1 MTMPRLDSC
10 PQIWPKWEKMDSDRG
25 CGFLSHCPPSLINL
39 SCGNVSN
46 NGIMDMLQFIS
57 LQSFSLNGQRA
68 NVNAEQAL
76 PIDPRVNNENEQMEE
91 EEEEGTAKS
100 FITHITHREGANCGN
115 FFFYFSCS
123 ILAKFSKKRKKIEN

>member
-100 FITHITHREGANCGN
+100 FIAHITHWKGANSGN
-115 FFFYFSCS
+115 FIFFF
-123 ILAKFSKKRKKIEN
+123 IFLAKFLAKFFKK

>member
-1 MTMPRLDSC
+1 
-10 PQIWPKWEKMDSDRG
+10 
-25 CGFLSHCPPSLINL
+25 
-39 SCGNVSN
+39 
-46 NGIMDMLQFIS
+46 MDMLQFIS
-57 LQSFSLNGQRA
+57 LQSFSLNRQRA

-76 PIDPRVNNENEQMEE
+76 PIDPRVNNENKQMEE

-123 ILAKFSKKRKKIEN
+123 ILAKFSKKKKN

>member
-1 MTMPRLDSC
+1 MGPRLDSC

-76 PIDPRVNNENEQMEE
+76 PIDPRPLVLLFHFSYSPLVS
-91 EEEEGTAKS
+91 S
-100 FITHITHREGANCGN
+100 FSLCL
-115 FFFYFSCS
+115 SS
-123 ILAKFSKKRKKIEN
+123 SSSSSS